1 MLYYLFS
8 IILDRS
14 LLTSSWKVYA
24 QVLGSEIPDLKR
36 VLAEL
41 HISLTKQQLRMD
53 AAPLLKLVMKQFFNG
68 HGGLVDSLL
77 QTFPD
82 PITAAEGKVRRFW
95 KGEMGSTLGEAMCK
109 CDPAGPLVINVVR
122 MYRTQDAQGALDFVA
137 FGRVMSG
144 TVQYGQEVDVCGEG

>member
-68 HGGLVDSLL
+68 HGGFVDSLL
-77 QTFPD
+77 QIFPD

-95 KGEMGSTLGEAMCK
+95 KGEMGSALGEAMCK

-122 MYRTQDAQGALDFVA
+122 MYRTQDARDFVA

-144 TVQYGQEVDVCGEG
+144 TVQAGQEVDVCGEG